1 MIRRP
6 FVLALALLALAT
18 AAVRDASAL
27 VLSFSPTS
35 VPANVGDSVSVDVV
49 ATALG
54 TDVIAGFDLDVL
66 FDPSILAPTSVL
78 FGTGLGDPSLFEA
91 LTSFGFTPG
100 VVDFA
105 EVSFLTTSELDAL
118 QSEPLTLATLGFD
131 VIGPGLSALS
141 FRLDAANLV
150 VDGDG
155 NTLEVVTRAGSVGN
169 AVVPEPSAAL
179 VFAAGAALIAARVRR
194 ARAAA

>member
-1 MIRRP
+1 MIRS
-6 FVLALALLALAT
+6 FALVLALIALAT
-18 AAVRDASAL
+18 TAARDASAL

-35 VPANVGDSVSVDVV
+35 VPANVGDSISVDVV
-49 ATALG
+49 ASALG
-54 TDVIAGFDLDVL
+54 TDEIAGFDLDVL
-66 FDPSILAPTSVL
+66 FDASILAPTSVV

-105 EVSFLTTSELDAL
+105 EISFLSESELDAL
-118 QSEPLTLATLGFD
+118 QSEPLVLATLGFD
-131 VIGPGLSALS
+131 VIGSGLSALT
-141 FRLDAANLV
+141 FRLDATNLV
-150 VDGDG
+150 VDADG
-155 NTLEVVTRAGSVGN
+155 NTLEVTTRAGSVGN

-194 ARAAA
+194 ARAAS